1 MENILDFDF
10 VLRDLEQDRSESAL
24 AALETARRTL
34 GSERDSLFQ
43 QEEEAQNFRLYGAPF
58 EGASPPDPPDWG
70 KYISDCQSHLAN
82 QSKDLWVCVWLTE
95 VLLAQHGFKGLADGF
110 ELMRRIIELH
120 WDHLEPSPSGE
131 EGPGYTVKLLSAVS
145 RREAFVDAIR
155 LAPISTDSGQFR
167 ATSAATIDSLDGG
180 ERAALIGD
188 TPDEFILEVYLSN
201 QRAIEEWERID
212 ALLDNLSPDD
222 KPPVAKVREALSYC
236 LNQIETTYPQVA
248 LEDESSGQEPST
260 HLATVTNSPSDADN
274 ALSGDNHLRNREQAF
289 KTLEA
294 LSLYFAKN
302 EPNSPISDLLRQAA
316 RWGRMSFRELLQEV
330 ADDEDAREQ
339 ILRLT
344 GANQTDGKESGE
356 D

>member
-24 AALETARRTL
+24 AILETARRTL

-43 QEEEAQNFRLYGAPF
+43 QEEEVQNFRLYGAPF
-58 EGASPPDPPDWG
+58 EGANPPEPPDWG
-70 KYISDCQSHLAN
+70 KFISDCQSHLGN

-95 VLLAQHGFKGLADGF
+95 VI
-110 ELMRRIIELH
+110 RRISEQH
-120 WDHLEPSPSGE
+120 WDQLEPSPSGT

-167 ATSAATIDSLDGG
+167 ATSSATIDSLDGG

-188 TPDEFILEVYLSN
+188 TPDEFILEVYLST
-201 QRAIEEWERID
+201 QKAIDEWGLID
-212 ALLDNLSPDD
+212 ELLDSRCPDD
-222 KPPVAKVREALSYC
+222 KPPAAKVREALSAC
-236 LNQIETTYPQVA
+236 FNQIVTTYPQVIA
-248 LEDESSGQEPST
+248 NDASLEGQST
-260 HLATVTNSPSDADN
+260 NLATVADAPGE
-274 ALSGDNHLRNREQAF
+274 AGGTLSGDNHLRNREQAF

-330 ADDEDAREQ
+330 ADDEDLREQ

-344 GANQTDGKESGE
+344 GASKADNAESDE
-356 D
+356 N